1 MTMTQERLQGSSLAS
16 AQTYATLLVHVESA
30 PAASNRVDAA
40 ATLARDLG
48 AHLIGLGAETFE
60 SVPDSGSI
68 YGSGEWLVLLQEQV
82 NNDLQAAE
90 VSFRRQ
96 AAGVDFEWRSAQD
109 YPNRAM
115 ARTARAADLLIA
127 SPRSRAAKTSSVDP
141 VELVMC
147 AGRPVL
153 LVPDGVHRLQAK
165 AIMVAWKD
173 TREARRAI
181 ADALPLLRRA
191 DDVLVQAV
199 CEPGERDSAV
209 FQTADVITA
218 LQRHGVPASAA
229 IAHAKPDDVADVL
242 RQAADRAS
250 ADLIVAGAYGHSRAR
265 EWAFGGVTYEL
276 MHRPPCCVLFSH

>member
-1 MTMTQERLQGSSLAS
+1 MTMTQERPQASSLAS
-16 AQTYATLLVHVESA
+16 AQTYATLLVHAESA
-30 PAASNRVDAA
+30 VASGNRVEAA
-40 ATLARDLG
+40 AALARDLG

-60 SVPDSGSI
+60 TIPDPGGI
-68 YGSGEWLVLLQEQV
+68 YGSGDWLVLLQEQV

-90 VSFRRQ
+90 TRFRRD
-96 AAGVDFEWRSAQD
+96 AAGADFEWRSAQD

-115 ARTARAADLLIA
+115 ARTARAADLVVA
-127 SPRSRAAKTSSVDP
+127 SPRSRAATTSSVDP
-141 VELVMC
+141 VELVMD

-153 LVPDGVHRLQAK
+153 LVPDGVRRLRAN
-165 AIMVAWKD
+165 AIVVAWKD
-173 TREARRAI
+173 TREARRAV

-191 DDVLVQAV
+191 EDVVVQAV
-199 CEPGERDSAV
+199 CDPDDHDAAA
-209 FQTADVITA
+209 FQATDVATA

-229 IAHAKPDDVADVL
+229 VAHAKPDDVADVL